1 MTSLEAR
8 TGGRILVDQ
17 LRIQGCDRIFTVPGE
32 SFLAVLDALHDTPE
46 IDTIVCRQEG
56 GVAYMADADGK
67 MTGRPGIAFVTRG
80 PGATNA
86 SAGVHV
92 AFQDSTPMI
101 LFIGDVARGDRDRE
115 GFQEIDFPAFFAPI
129 AKWAAR
135 IEDARRI
142 PEYVARAYRVATAG
156 RPGPV
161 VLALP
166 EDMLRDEVEVADRPC
181 IPPLAE
187 EPDPGA
193 VQAMFELL
201 KEAADPVAI
210 VGGAD
215 WSPRASHHFANF
227 AFRYG
232 IPVAA
237 AFRRQ
242 DAICNT
248 CQVYAGQLGYGP
260 NPKLQQRIRDADLI
274 LAVGPRLGE
283 ATTDGYTLITPDH
296 PGQTLVHVHP
306 DPNELGRVYHADLP
320 ICADMGEFA
329 EMVDEWIDP
338 DLVRFSCG
346 EEAHAEWL
354 EWSEPKPRDG
364 VKLDLGP
371 CVAAMREKL
380 PDNTIICNG
389 AGNFSGWWHR
399 YWRYGPMPTQLAPT
413 SGTMGYGL
421 PAAVAAALRFKD
433 RPVVCVAG
441 DGDFLMNG
449 QELATAAQY
458 GADLLVILVDNS
470 QLRHHPHAPG
480 ARISGAD
487 QRDRAQEPR
496 LRGARPRLRRLG
508 GNGRDHRGFH
518 ARARRGAEAQRHP
531 PPPLQ
536 DRRRADQQRDDGF
549 AVEGTVEGLAILP
562 QISGGGGPHVVRWR
576 GLSALEEVPSTSF
589 AGAPPLQMQG
599 RIIKARTD
607 RSRLRPAAARPA
619 AE

>member
-1 MTSLEAR
+1 MTTR
-8 TGGRILVDQ
+8 TGGQILVDQ

-32 SFLAVLDALHDTPE
+32 SFLAVLDALHDTSE
-46 IDTIVCRQEG
+46 IDLVVCRQEG

-67 MTGRPGIAFVTRG
+67 MTGRPGVAFVTRG

-86 SAGVHV
+86 SGGVHV

-115 GFQEIDFPAFFAPI
+115 GFQEIDFPAFFAPV

-166 EDMLRDEVEVADRPC
+166 EDMLRDEVDVADRPRVA
-181 IPPLAE
+181 PLAE
-187 EPDPGA
+187 APDPGA
-193 VQAMFELL
+193 VQVLFELL
-201 KEAADPVAI
+201 KDAAAPIAI

-215 WSPRASHHFANF
+215 WSPRAAHHFGNF

-232 IPVAA
+232 LPVAA

-242 DAICNT
+242 DAIANSCG
-248 CQVYAGQLGYGP
+248 VYAGNLGYGP

-274 LAVGPRLGE
+274 LAVGARLGE

-329 EMVDEWIDP
+329 EMVDEWNDP
-338 DLVRFSCG
+338 DLVRFSAG
-346 EEAHAEWL
+346 EEAHKEWL
-354 EWSEPKPRDG
+354 EWSEPKARDG
-364 VKLDLGP
+364 VTLDLGA
-371 CVAAMREKL
+371 CVKAMRERL
-380 PDNTIICNG
+380 AANSIICNG
-389 AGNFSGWWHR
+389 AGNFSGWFHR
-399 YWRYGPMPTQLAPT
+399 YWRYGCMPTQLAPT

-421 PAAVAAALRFKD
+421 PAAVAAALRFRD
-433 RPVVCVAG
+433 RPVVCAAG

-449 QELATAAQY
+449 QELATAAQC
-458 GADLLVILVDNS
+458 GADLLVIVVDNS
-470 QLRHHPHAPG
+470 SYGTIRMHQEREYPERVSGTDLKNPDFAALARAYGGWAETIERTEDFAP
-480 ARISGAD
+480 AL
-487 QRDRAQEPR
+487 DRALERSGIR
-496 LRGARPRLRRLG
+496 LLHLKT
-508 GNGRDHRGFH
+508 D
-518 ARARRGAEAQRHP
+518 
-531 PPPLQ
+531 
-536 DRRRADQQRDDGF
+536 
-549 AVEGTVEGLAILP
+549 VE
-562 QISGGGGPHVVRWR
+562 QISH
-576 GLSALEEVPSTSF
+576 ASTI
-589 AGAPPLQMQG
+589 A
-599 RIIKARTD
+599 K
-607 RSRLRPAAARPA
+607 LRERVKT
-619 AE
+619 

>member
-1 MTSLEAR
+1 MTKRS
-8 TGGRILVDQ
+8 GGRILVDQ

-46 IDTIVCRQEG
+46 IAVTVCRQEG

-101 LFIGDVARGDRDRE
+101 LFVGDLARADKDRE
-115 GFQEIDFPAFFAPI
+115 GFQEIDFSAFFAPL

-135 IEDARRI
+135 IDDARRI

-161 VLALP
+161 VLAIP
-166 EDMLRDEVEVADRPC
+166 EDMLRDEVEALDRPPV
-181 IPPLAE
+181 PPVAE

-193 VQAMFELL
+193 IHALFGLL
-201 KEAADPVAI
+201 KEATNPVAI

-215 WSPRASHHFANF
+215 WSPRAAHHFANF
-227 AFRYG
+227 AVRHG
-232 IPVAA
+232 LPVAA

-242 DAICNT
+242 DAIHNDCA
-248 CQVYAGQLGYGP
+248 VYAGQLGYGP
-260 NPKLQQRIRDADLI
+260 NPRLQQRIRDADL
-274 LAVGPRLGE
+274 LLVVGPRLGE

-296 PGQTLVHVHP
+296 PGQILVHVHP

-338 DLVRFSCG
+338 ELVPFSAG
-346 EEAHAEWL
+346 EEAHRDWL
-354 EWSEPKPRDG
+354 DWSEPKPRKG

-371 CVAAMREKL
+371 VVKAMREAL
-380 PDNTIICNG
+380 PADTIICNG

-399 YWRYGPMPTQLAPT
+399 YWRYGCAPTQLAPT

-433 RPVVCVAG
+433 RVVVCIAG

-458 GADLLVILVDNS
+458 GSNLLVVLVDNAS
-470 QLRHHPHAPG
+470 FGTIRMHQEREYPKRVNATELTNPDFAALARAYGGWAATVETTEAFAPALADALKRKGIRLLHLKTDVEVISNQATIAQLRK
-480 ARISGAD
+480 R
-487 QRDRAQEPR
+487 
-496 LRGARPRLRRLG
+496 
-508 GNGRDHRGFH
+508 
-518 ARARRGAEAQRHP
+518 
-531 PPPLQ
+531 
-536 DRRRADQQRDDGF
+536 
-549 AVEGTVEGLAILP
+549 
-562 QISGGGGPHVVRWR
+562 
-576 GLSALEEVPSTSF
+576 
-589 AGAPPLQMQG
+589 
-599 RIIKARTD
+599 
-607 RSRLRPAAARPA
+607 
-619 AE
+619 